1 MSRDNLIDKRCY
13 TFALRIVKLCR
24 YLNKQYLEY
33 TLSKQVLRSGTSV
46 GAQMREAKFAQSRAD
61 FVNKSSIALKE
72 VNETLYWLELLH
84 DSGYINDEMFASI
97 HKDAEEILSILVKIV
112 KTTKI
117 NSAKY
122 STTIVDT
129 PDFCCE
135 DMVSEILEE

>member
-13 TFALRIVKLCR
+13 TLALRIVRLCK
-24 YLNKQYLEY
+24 YLNQQCSEY

-72 VNETLYWLELLH
+72 ANETIYWLDLLH

-122 STTIVDT
+122 SSLRVGA

-135 DMVSEILEE
+135 DIISEILEE